1 MSKLL
6 NLFTDSDKL
15 DGSKN
20 YKTWSRHM
28 QNTLIYNE
36 LWKDVCIGDKAPT
49 KPNDARE
56 SAKWELK
63 DEKALALLKS
73 SVSDAMFVHIENATN
88 AWDA

>member
-1 MSKLL
+1 
-6 NLFTDSDKL
+6 
-15 DGSKN
+15 
-20 YKTWSRHM
+20 M

-36 LWKDVCIGDKAPT
+36 LWKDVCNGDKAPT

-73 SVSDAMFVHIENATN
+73 SVSDAMFTLKMQLMLGMLGKSLRKCLILNLSPKGLISIQSSLN
-88 AWDA
+88 KG